1 VYRHLISKELDLTK
15 FNYFL
20 EQCRANIGSDY
31 VYESKTDKQPYLTDW
46 SKRFSGDA
54 VAVLKPKNV
63 TEVAALV
70 SLCNLHQLSIVPQG
84 GNTGLCGGAT
94 PSNDYQSVVISTS
107 RLNQIHEVNL
117 ENSTIT
123 LESGVVLASAQEA
136 AKQSGKLFPLSL
148 ASEGSCTIGGNLST
162 NAGGVQVL
170 RYGNTRDLTLG
181 LQVVTPSGE
190 IFNGLRG
197 LRKDNTGYSLKDL
210 YVGSEGTL
218 GIITAA
224 TLKLFPLPRSK
235 ATALV
240 ALTDIASSI
249 QLIELIG
256 RHCNSDLTAFELI
269 SAKALNLVPSDVKKL
284 EGLVNEKSPWTVLIE
299 LSSMENEEASSAQL
313 ESLLEK
319 AFETGLINDAVLSKS
334 LQQAKE
340 LWRIREG
347 VPEAQLSLGTIIK
360 HDISL
365 PISELAKFVIS
376 TEAKLK
382 QFWPH
387 LQPIIFGHIGDGNL
401 HYNIAPL
408 SSAFSD
414 DLEKRRK
421 DINQLVHDEVY
432 QYSGSFSAE
441 HGIGQLKL
449 EELTTRKSVVEMEL
463 MRSIKRA
470 LDPHGI
476 MNPGKVLWQ

>member
-1 VYRHLISKELDLTK
+1 M
-15 FNYFL
+15 
-20 EQCRANIGSDY
+20 
-31 VYESKTDKQPYLTDW
+31 
-46 SKRFSGDA
+46 
-54 VAVLKPKNV
+54 
-63 TEVAALV
+63 TEVSALV

-107 RLNQIHEVNL
+107 RLNKIYDVNL

-123 LESGVVLASAQEA
+123 LDAGVVLASAQEA
-136 AKQSGKLFPLSL
+136 AEQSGKLFPLSL

-170 RYGNTRDLTLG
+170 RYGNMRELTLG
-181 LQVVTPSGE
+181 LEVVTPSGE
-190 IFNGLRG
+190 VFNGLRG

-210 YVGSEGTL
+210 YIGSEGTL

-240 ALTDIASSI
+240 ALSDINSSI
-249 QLIELIG
+249 QLIELIKL
-256 RHCNSDLTAFELI
+256 HCNSDLTAFEII
-269 SAKALNLVPSDVKKL
+269 SSKALTLVPSGIEKL
-284 EGLVNEKSPWTVLIE
+284 AGLADEKSPWAVLME
-299 LSSMENEEASSAQL
+299 LSSMEDEESSYMQL
-313 ESLLEK
+313 ESALEK
-319 AFETGLINDAVLSKS
+319 AFNASLINDAVLSKS
-334 LQQAKE
+334 LHQAKE
-340 LWRIREG
+340 LWKIREG
-347 VPEAQLSLGTIIK
+347 IPEAQLNLGTIIK

-365 PISELAKFVIS
+365 PISELAEFVSS
-376 TEAKLK
+376 TEVKLK
-382 QFWPH
+382 IFWPH
-387 LQPIIFGHIGDGNL
+387 LQTVIFGHIGDGNL

-408 SSAFSD
+408 SPEFSK
-414 DLEKRRK
+414 DLEIRRK

-432 QYSGSFSAE
+432 KYSGSFSAE

-449 EELTTRKSVVEMEL
+449 DELITRKSFIEMEL

-470 LDPHGI
+470 IDPQGI
-476 MNPGKVLWQ
+476 MNPGKVL

>member
-1 VYRHLISKELDLTK
+1 M
-15 FNYFL
+15 
-20 EQCRANIGSDY
+20 
-31 VYESKTDKQPYLTDW
+31 
-46 SKRFSGDA
+46 
-54 VAVLKPKNV
+54 

-107 RLNQIHEVNL
+107 RLNKIYEVNL

-123 LESGVVLASAQEA
+123 LDSGVVLASAQGA
-136 AKQSGKLFPLSL
+136 AEQSGRLFPLSL

-170 RYGNTRDLTLG
+170 RYGNMRDLTLG
-181 LQVVTPSGE
+181 LEVVTPSGE
-190 IFNGLRG
+190 VFNGLRG

-210 YVGSEGTL
+210 YIGSEGTL

-240 ALTDIASSI
+240 ALSDINSSI
-249 QLIELIG
+249 QLIELIKL
-256 RHCNSDLTAFELI
+256 HCNSDLTAFEII
-269 SAKALNLVPSDVKKL
+269 SSKALSLVPSGIEKL
-284 EGLVNEKSPWTVLIE
+284 AGLADEKSPWAVLIE
-299 LSSMENEEASSAQL
+299 LSSMEDEERSYMQL
-313 ESLLEK
+313 ESALEK
-319 AFETGLINDAVLSKS
+319 AFNASLINDAVLSKS
-334 LQQAKE
+334 LHQAKE
-340 LWRIREG
+340 LWKIREG
-347 VPEAQLSLGTIIK
+347 IPEAQLNLGTTIK

-365 PISELAKFVIS
+365 PISELAEFVSS
-376 TEAKLK
+376 TEVKLK
-382 QFWPH
+382 LFWPY
-387 LQPIIFGHIGDGNL
+387 LQTIIFGHIGDGNL

-408 SSAFSD
+408 TPEFSK
-414 DLEKRRK
+414 DLEIRRK

-432 QYSGSFSAE
+432 KYSGSFSAE

-449 EELTTRKSVVEMEL
+449 DELTTRKSFIEMEL

-470 LDPHGI
+470 LDPQGI
-476 MNPGKVLWQ
+476 MNPGKVL

>member
-1 VYRHLISKELDLTK
+1 M
-15 FNYFL
+15 
-20 EQCRANIGSDY
+20 
-31 VYESKTDKQPYLTDW
+31 
-46 SKRFSGDA
+46 
-54 VAVLKPKNV
+54 
-63 TEVAALV
+63 TEVSALV

-107 RLNQIHEVNL
+107 RLNKIYDVNL

-123 LESGVVLASAQEA
+123 LDAGVVLASAQEA
-136 AKQSGKLFPLSL
+136 AEQSGKLFPLSL

-170 RYGNTRDLTLG
+170 RYGNMRELTLG
-181 LQVVTPSGE
+181 LEVVTPSGE
-190 IFNGLRG
+190 VFNGLRG

-210 YVGSEGTL
+210 YIGSEGTL

-240 ALTDIASSI
+240 ALSNINSSI
-249 QLIELIG
+249 QLIELIKL
-256 RHCNSDLTAFELI
+256 HCNSDLTAFEII
-269 SAKALNLVPSDVKKL
+269 SSKALTLVPSGIEKL
-284 EGLVNEKSPWTVLIE
+284 AGLADEKSPWAVLME
-299 LSSMENEEASSAQL
+299 LSSMEDEESSYMQL
-313 ESLLEK
+313 ESALEK
-319 AFETGLINDAVLSKS
+319 AFNASLINDAVLSKS
-334 LQQAKE
+334 LHQAKE
-340 LWRIREG
+340 LWKIREG
-347 VPEAQLSLGTIIK
+347 IPEAQLNLGTIIK

-365 PISELAKFVIS
+365 PISELAEFVSS
-376 TEAKLK
+376 TEVKLK
-382 QFWPH
+382 IFWPH
-387 LQPIIFGHIGDGNL
+387 LQTVIFGHIGDGNL

-408 SSAFSD
+408 SPEFSK
-414 DLEKRRK
+414 DLEIRRK

-432 QYSGSFSAE
+432 KYSGSFSAE

-449 EELTTRKSVVEMEL
+449 DELITRKSFIEMEL

-470 LDPHGI
+470 LDPQGI
-476 MNPGKVLWQ
+476 MNPGKVL

>member
-1 VYRHLISKELDLTK
+1 M
-15 FNYFL
+15 
-20 EQCRANIGSDY
+20 
-31 VYESKTDKQPYLTDW
+31 
-46 SKRFSGDA
+46 
-54 VAVLKPKNV
+54 

-107 RLNQIHEVNL
+107 RLNKIHEVNL

-123 LESGVVLASAQEA
+123 LDAGVVLARAQEA
-136 AKQSGKLFPLSL
+136 AEQSGKLFPLSL

-170 RYGNTRDLTLG
+170 RYGNMRDLTLG
-181 LQVVTPSGE
+181 LEVVTPSGE
-190 IFNGLRG
+190 VFNGLRG

-210 YVGSEGTL
+210 YIGSEGTL

-240 ALTDIASSI
+240 ALSNINSSI
-249 QLIELIG
+249 QLIELIKL
-256 RHCNSDLTAFELI
+256 HCNSDLTAFEII
-269 SAKALNLVPSDVKKL
+269 SSKALSLVPSGIEKL
-284 EGLVNEKSPWTVLIE
+284 AGLADEKSPWAVLIE
-299 LSSMENEEASSAQL
+299 LSSMEDEERSYMQL
-313 ESLLEK
+313 ESALEK
-319 AFETGLINDAVLSKS
+319 AFNASLINDAVLSKS
-334 LQQAKE
+334 LHQAKE
-340 LWRIREG
+340 LWKIREG
-347 VPEAQLSLGTIIK
+347 IPEAQLNLGTTIK

-365 PISELAKFVIS
+365 PISELAEFVSS
-376 TEAKLK
+376 TEVKLK
-382 QFWPH
+382 LFWPY
-387 LQPIIFGHIGDGNL
+387 LQTIIFGHIGDGNL

-408 SSAFSD
+408 TPEFSK
-414 DLEKRRK
+414 DLETRRK

-432 QYSGSFSAE
+432 KYSGSFSAE

-449 EELTTRKSVVEMEL
+449 DELTTRKSFIEMEL

-470 LDPHGI
+470 IDPQGI
-476 MNPGKVLWQ
+476 MNPGKVL

>member
-1 VYRHLISKELDLTK
+1 
-15 FNYFL
+15 
-20 EQCRANIGSDY
+20 
-31 VYESKTDKQPYLTDW
+31 
-46 SKRFSGDA
+46 
-54 VAVLKPKNV
+54 V

-107 RLNQIHEVNL
+107 RLNKIYEVNL

-123 LESGVVLASAQEA
+123 LDSGVVLASAQEA
-136 AKQSGKLFPLSL
+136 AEQSGKLFPLSL

-170 RYGNTRDLTLG
+170 RYGNMRDLTLG
-181 LQVVTPSGE
+181 LEVVTPSGE
-190 IFNGLRG
+190 VFNGLRG

-210 YVGSEGTL
+210 YIGSEGTL

-240 ALTDIASSI
+240 ALSNINSSI
-249 QLIELIG
+249 QLIELIKL
-256 RHCNSDLTAFELI
+256 HCNSDLTAFEII
-269 SAKALNLVPSDVKKL
+269 SSKALSLVPSGIEKL
-284 EGLVNEKSPWTVLIE
+284 AGLADEKSPWAVLIE
-299 LSSMENEEASSAQL
+299 LSSMEDEERSYMQL
-313 ESLLEK
+313 ESALEK
-319 AFETGLINDAVLSKS
+319 AFNASLINDAVLSKS
-334 LQQAKE
+334 LHQAKE
-340 LWRIREG
+340 LWKIREG
-347 VPEAQLSLGTIIK
+347 IPEAQLNLGTTIK

-365 PISELAKFVIS
+365 PISELAEFVSS
-376 TEAKLK
+376 TEVKLK
-382 QFWPH
+382 LFWPY
-387 LQPIIFGHIGDGNL
+387 LQTIIFGHIGDGNL

-408 SSAFSD
+408 TPEFSK
-414 DLEKRRK
+414 DLEIRRK

-432 QYSGSFSAE
+432 KYSGSFSAE

-449 EELTTRKSVVEMEL
+449 DELTTRKSFIEMEL

-470 LDPHGI
+470 LDPQGI
-476 MNPGKVLWQ
+476 MNPGKVL

>member
-1 VYRHLISKELDLTK
+1 MCNS
-15 FNYFL
+15 
-20 EQCRANIGSDY
+20 S
-31 VYESKTDKQPYLTDW
+31 TDKQPYLTDW

-54 VAVLKPKNV
+54 IAVLKPKNV
-63 TEVAALV
+63 KEVAALV
-70 SLCNLHQLSIVPQG
+70 SLCNQNKISIVPQG

-94 PSNDYQSVVISTS
+94 PISDYQSVVILTN
-107 RLNQIHEVNL
+107 RMNQIHEVNL

-123 LESGVVLASAQEA
+123 LDAGVILAKAQEITS
-136 AKQSGKLFPLSL
+136 QSGKLFPLSL

-170 RYGNTRDLTLG
+170 RYGNMRDLTLG
-181 LQVVTPSGE
+181 LEVVTPSGE

-210 YVGSEGTL
+210 YIGSEGTL

-240 ALTDIASSI
+240 AIDNVESSI
-249 QLIELIG
+249 QLIELINQ
-256 RHCNSDLTAFELI
+256 HCNADLTAFEII
-269 SAKALNLVPSDVKKL
+269 SSKALSLIPGSIEKL
-284 EGLVNEKSPWTVLIE
+284 AGLADEKSCWTVLIE
-299 LSSMENEEASSAQL
+299 LSSMENEEKSCLQI
-313 ESLLEK
+313 ESLLER
-319 AFETGLINDAVLSKS
+319 AFDIALINDAVISKS

-340 LWRIREG
+340 LWEIRERI
-347 VPEAQLSLGTIIK
+347 PEAQFSLGTIIK

-365 PISELAKFVIS
+365 PISALAEFVSS
-376 TEAKLK
+376 TEVKLK
-382 QFWPH
+382 NFWPN
-387 LQPIIFGHIGDGNL
+387 LQTIIFGHIGDGNL

-408 SSAFSD
+408 APEFSTE
-414 DLEKRRK
+414 LESRRK

-432 QYSGSFSAE
+432 KYSGSFSAE
-441 HGIGQLKL
+441 HGIGQLKRD
-449 EELTTRKSVVEMEL
+449 ELTTRKSNVELEL

-470 LDPHGI
+470 LDPNGI
-476 MNPGKVLWQ
+476 MNPGKVL

>member
-1 VYRHLISKELDLTK
+1 M
-15 FNYFL
+15 
-20 EQCRANIGSDY
+20 
-31 VYESKTDKQPYLTDW
+31 YESKTDKQPYLTDW

>member
-1 VYRHLISKELDLTK
+1 MCQHPISKELNLTK
-15 FNYFL
+15 FNPFL

-31 VYESKTDKQPYLTDW
+31 VYDSKADKQPYLTDW

-63 TEVAALV
+63 TEVAAIV

-94 PSNDYQSVVISTS
+94 PSSDYQSVVICTS

-123 LESGVVLASAQEA
+123 LDSGVVLASAQEA

-170 RYGNTRDLTLG
+170 RYGNMRDLTLG
-181 LQVVTPSGE
+181 LEVVTPSGE
-190 IFNGLRG
+190 IFHGLRG
-197 LRKDNTGYSLKDL
+197 LRKDNTGYSLKDI
-210 YVGSEGTL
+210 YIGSEGTL

-224 TLKLFPLPRSK
+224 TLKLFTMPRSK

-240 ALTDIASSI
+240 ALSDISSSI
-249 QLIELIG
+249 QLIELVN
-256 RHCNSDLTAFELI
+256 RHCSADLTAFELI
-269 SAKALNLVPSDVKKL
+269 SSRALSLVSGDEKKL
-284 EGLVNEKSPWTVLIE
+284 SGLVNGKSPWTVLIE
-299 LSSMENEEASSAQL
+299 LSSMEDEEKTSTEL

-319 AFETGLINDAVLSKS
+319 AFEIALINDAVLSKS
-334 LQQAKE
+334 LEQAKE
-340 LWRIREG
+340 LWKIREG
-347 VPEAQLSLGTIIK
+347 IPEAQLSLGTIIK

-365 PISELAKFVIS
+365 PISELAKFVKS
-376 TEAKLK
+376 TETKL
-382 QFWPH
+382 QNFWPH
-387 LQPIIFGHIGDGNL
+387 LQTIIFGHIGDGNL

-408 SSAFSD
+408 SLGFSE

-449 EELTTRKSVVEMEL
+449 EELTTRKSIVEMEL

-470 LDPHGI
+470 LDPNGI
-476 MNPGKVLWQ
+476 MNPGKVL

>member
-1 VYRHLISKELDLTK
+1 
-15 FNYFL
+15 
-20 EQCRANIGSDY
+20 
-31 VYESKTDKQPYLTDW
+31 
-46 SKRFSGDA
+46 
-54 VAVLKPKNV
+54 V

-107 RLNQIHEVNL
+107 RLNKIYEVNL

-123 LESGVVLASAQEA
+123 LDSGVVLASAQGA
-136 AKQSGKLFPLSL
+136 AEQSGRLFPLSL

-170 RYGNTRDLTLG
+170 RYGNMRDLTLG
-181 LQVVTPSGE
+181 LEVVTPSGE
-190 IFNGLRG
+190 VFNGLRG

-210 YVGSEGTL
+210 YIGSEGTL

-240 ALTDIASSI
+240 ALSDINSSI
-249 QLIELIG
+249 QLIELIKL
-256 RHCNSDLTAFELI
+256 HCNSDLTAFEII
-269 SAKALNLVPSDVKKL
+269 SSKALSLVPSGIEKL
-284 EGLVNEKSPWTVLIE
+284 AGLADEKSPWAVLIE
-299 LSSMENEEASSAQL
+299 LSSMEDEERSYMQL
-313 ESLLEK
+313 ESALEK
-319 AFETGLINDAVLSKS
+319 AFNASLINDAVLSKS
-334 LQQAKE
+334 LHQAKE
-340 LWRIREG
+340 LWKIREG
-347 VPEAQLSLGTIIK
+347 IPEAQLNLGTTIK

-365 PISELAKFVIS
+365 PISELAEFVSS
-376 TEAKLK
+376 TEVKLK
-382 QFWPH
+382 LFWPY
-387 LQPIIFGHIGDGNL
+387 LQTIIFGHIGDGNL

-408 SSAFSD
+408 TPEFSK
-414 DLEKRRK
+414 DLEIRRK

-432 QYSGSFSAE
+432 KYSGSFSAE

-449 EELTTRKSVVEMEL
+449 DELTTRKSFIEMEL

-470 LDPHGI
+470 LDPQGI
-476 MNPGKVLWQ
+476 MNPGKVL

>member
-1 VYRHLISKELDLTK
+1 VCQHPISKELNLTQ
-15 FNYFL
+15 FNLFL

-31 VYESKTDKQPYLTDW
+31 VYDSKADKQPYLTDW

-63 TEVAALV
+63 TEVAAIV
-70 SLCNLHQLSIVPQG
+70 SLCNLHQMSIVPQG

-94 PSNDYQSVVISTS
+94 PSNDYQSVVICTS

-123 LESGVVLASAQEA
+123 LDSGVVLASAQEA

-170 RYGNTRDLTLG
+170 RYGNMRDLTLG
-181 LQVVTPSGE
+181 LEVVTPSGE

-210 YVGSEGTL
+210 YIGSEGTL

-249 QLIELIG
+249 HLIELIR
-256 RHCNSDLTAFELI
+256 RHCSADLTAFELI
-269 SAKALNLVPSDVKKL
+269 SSRALSLVPGDAKKL
-284 EGLVNEKSPWTVLIE
+284 SRLANEKSPWTVLIE
-299 LSSMENEEASSAQL
+299 LSSMEYEEKSSAQL
-313 ESLLEK
+313 ESVLEK
-319 AFETGLINDAVLSKS
+319 AFDSALINDAVLSKS
-334 LQQAKE
+334 LEQAKE
-340 LWRIREG
+340 LWKIREG
-347 VPEAQLSLGTIIK
+347 IPEAQLDLGTIIK

-365 PISELAKFVIS
+365 PISELARFVKS
-376 TEAKLK
+376 TEVKLK
-382 QFWPH
+382 NFWPH
-387 LQPIIFGHIGDGNL
+387 LQTVIFGHIGDGNL
-401 HYNIAPL
+401 HYNIAPVSL
-408 SSAFSD
+408 SFSE

-449 EELTTRKSVVEMEL
+449 DELTTRKSVVEMEL

-476 MNPGKVLWQ
+476 MNPGKVL

>member
-1 VYRHLISKELDLTK
+1 MSKGANLTK
-15 FNYFL
+15 HQNFL
-20 EQCRANIGSDY
+20 EQCRSIIGLEFVCDSKSDN
-31 VYESKTDKQPYLTDW
+31 QPFLTDW

-54 VAVLKPKNV
+54 IAVLKPKN
-63 TEVAALV
+63 TQEVAALV
-70 SLCNLHQLSIVPQG
+70 SLCNQNKICIVPQG

-94 PSNDYQSVVISTS
+94 PISDYQSVVILTN
-107 RLNQIHEVNL
+107 RMNRIREVNL
-117 ENSTIT
+117 ENSTMT
-123 LESGVVLASAQEA
+123 LDSGVLLARAQEA
-136 AKQSGKLFPLSL
+136 AKESGKLFPLSL

-170 RYGNTRDLTLG
+170 RYGNMRDLTLG
-181 LQVVTPSGE
+181 LEVVTPSGD

-240 ALTDIASSI
+240 ALEDINASI
-249 QLIELIG
+249 QLIELINQ
-256 RHCNSDLTAFELI
+256 HCNAELTAFEII
-269 SAKALNLVPSDVKKL
+269 SSKALSLVPIGIEKL
-284 EGLVNEKSPWTVLIE
+284 AGLVNNKSHWTALIE
-299 LSSMENEEASSAQL
+299 LSSMEDEEKSYTQL

-319 AFETGLINDAVLSKS
+319 AFDFALINDAVLSKS
-334 LQQAKE
+334 LQQSKE
-340 LWRIREG
+340 LWKVREG
-347 VPEAQLSLGTIIK
+347 IPEAQFSLGTIIK

-365 PISELAKFVIS
+365 PISALAEFISS
-376 TEAKLK
+376 TEVKLK
-382 QFWPH
+382 NFWPH
-387 LQPIIFGHIGDGNL
+387 LQTIIFGHIGDGNL

-408 SSAFSD
+408 TLEFSKE
-414 DLEKRRK
+414 LEIRRN

-432 QYSGSFSAE
+432 KYSGSFSAE
-441 HGIGQLKL
+441 HGIGQLKRD
-449 EELTTRKSVVEMEL
+449 ELTTRKSVVELEL

-470 LDPHGI
+470 LDPNGI
-476 MNPGKVLWQ
+476 MNPGKVL

>member
-1 VYRHLISKELDLTK
+1 M
-15 FNYFL
+15 
-20 EQCRANIGSDY
+20 
-31 VYESKTDKQPYLTDW
+31 
-46 SKRFSGDA
+46 
-54 VAVLKPKNV
+54 
-63 TEVAALV
+63 TEVSALV

-107 RLNQIHEVNL
+107 RLNKIYDVNL

-123 LESGVVLASAQEA
+123 LDAGVVLASAQEA
-136 AKQSGKLFPLSL
+136 AEQSGKLFPLSL

-170 RYGNTRDLTLG
+170 RYGNMRELTLG
-181 LQVVTPSGE
+181 LEVVTPSGE
-190 IFNGLRG
+190 VFNGLRG

-210 YVGSEGTL
+210 YIGSEGTL

-240 ALTDIASSI
+240 ALSDINSSI
-249 QLIELIG
+249 QLIELIKL
-256 RHCNSDLTAFELI
+256 HCNSDLTAFEII
-269 SAKALNLVPSDVKKL
+269 SSKALTLVPSGIEKL
-284 EGLVNEKSPWTVLIE
+284 AGLADEKSPWAVLME
-299 LSSMENEEASSAQL
+299 LSSMEDEESSYMQL
-313 ESLLEK
+313 ESALEK
-319 AFETGLINDAVLSKS
+319 AFNASLINDAVLSKS
-334 LQQAKE
+334 LHQAKE
-340 LWRIREG
+340 LWKIREG
-347 VPEAQLSLGTIIK
+347 IPEAQLNLGTIIK

-365 PISELAKFVIS
+365 PISELAEFVSS
-376 TEAKLK
+376 TEVKLK
-382 QFWPH
+382 IFWPH
-387 LQPIIFGHIGDGNL
+387 LQTVIFGHIGDGNL

-408 SSAFSD
+408 SPEFSK
-414 DLEKRRK
+414 DLEIRRK

-432 QYSGSFSAE
+432 KYSGSFSAE

-449 EELTTRKSVVEMEL
+449 DELTTRKSFIEMEL

-470 LDPHGI
+470 LDPQGI
-476 MNPGKVLWQ
+476 MNPGKVL

>member
-1 VYRHLISKELDLTK
+1 
-15 FNYFL
+15 
-20 EQCRANIGSDY
+20 

>member
-1 VYRHLISKELDLTK
+1 M
-15 FNYFL
+15 
-20 EQCRANIGSDY
+20 
-31 VYESKTDKQPYLTDW
+31 
-46 SKRFSGDA
+46 
-54 VAVLKPKNV
+54 
-63 TEVAALV
+63 
-70 SLCNLHQLSIVPQG
+70 PQG

-94 PSNDYQSVVISTS
+94 PISDYQSVVILTT
-107 RLNQIHEVNL
+107 RLKKIHEVNL

-123 LESGVVLASAQEA
+123 LDAGVVLARAQEA
-136 AKQSGKLFPLSL
+136 ASQSGKLFPLSL

-170 RYGNTRDLTLG
+170 RYGNMRDLTLG
-181 LQVVTPSGE
+181 LEVVTPSGE

-197 LRKDNTGYSLKDL
+197 LRKDNTGYSLKDI
-210 YVGSEGTL
+210 YIGSEGTL

-240 ALTDIASSI
+240 ALADIDSSI
-249 QLIELIG
+249 QLIELIHQ
-256 RHCNSDLTAFELI
+256 HCNADLTAFEII
-269 SAKALNLVPSDVKKL
+269 SSRALSLVPSGLEKL
-284 EGLVNEKSPWTVLIE
+284 SGLVDEKSPWAVLIE
-299 LSSMENEEASSAQL
+299 ISSMEDEEASYTQL

-319 AFETGLINDAVLSKS
+319 AFDIGLINDAVLSKS

-340 LWRIREG
+340 LWKVREG
-347 VPEAQLSLGTIIK
+347 IPEAQLGLGTIVK

-365 PISELAKFVIS
+365 PISELAKFVSS
-376 TEAKLK
+376 TEVKLK
-382 QFWPH
+382 NFWPY
-387 LQPIIFGHIGDGNL
+387 LQTIIFGHIGDGNL

-408 SSAFSD
+408 T
-414 DLEKRRK
+414 LELSQELEIRRK

-432 QYSGSFSAE
+432 KHSGSFSAE

-449 EELTTRKSVVEMEL
+449 DELTTRKSFIELEL
-463 MRSIKRA
+463 MRNIKRA
-470 LDPHGI
+470 LDPQGM